1 MKESSSNNKLIA
13 KNTIVLYIRSIFL
26 LLVSLYTSRVTLQVL
41 GIDDF
46 GIFTLVTGVV
56 QMFSLLKGAL
66 SGASQRYIT
75 YALGENNMEKLK
87 KVFSTSMTIHVL
99 MGLAMVVLLE
109 TLGLWF
115 LYNSL
120 NIPVERLDVANI
132 VMQCAIVSFFF
143 NMISVPY
150 DALINAHER
159 MTAFAYIGILEAVLK
174 LLSAVVLTF
183 IVSYDK
189 LIIFSILS
197 LGIAVLLRVIYNA
210 YCKKNFEEA
219 RSVKYSID
227 KSLFRQMFAFSG
239 WNLIGEGSLL
249 LRNQGIDIL
258 LNIFFGVAFNA
269 AKGICNQVQGAI
281 FQFISNFQAAVRPQ
295 LTKSIAQK
303 EYERTYDLI
312 MQGSRFSFYLM
323 TFFSIPIFVNIEDI
337 LGLWLTEVPPYS
349 VELIRWTLV
358 YLLWDTL
365 SRFLIHAILSTGDIR
380 NYQLLAGGTKLLA
393 IPLAYVCLLLGASP
407 VIGVIVN
414 IVLEI
419 VCFVER
425 LFFSKKQ
432 IGFPAAKYVLLTMH
446 RCWLLFAVGLFITM
460 LFDVFVSSSVWISF
474 PFSLG
479 MTVLFIWATGLKRE
493 ERVMI
498 QQKITNIAKSKLK

>member
-1 MKESSSNNKLIA
+1 MSNSSAHNKLIA
-13 KNTIVLYIRSIFL
+13 KNTTVLYIRSIFL

-87 KVFSTSMTIHVL
+87 KVFSTSITIHIF
-99 MGLAMVVLLE
+99 MGVAMVLLLE

-120 NIPVERLDVANI
+120 NIPEERINVASI
-132 VMQCAIVSFFF
+132 VMQCAIASFFF

-159 MTAFAYIGILEAVLK
+159 MTAFAYIGIIEAILK

-183 IVSYDK
+183 IITYDK
-189 LIIFSILS
+189 LTLFSILS
-197 LGIAVLLRVIYNA
+197 LSIAILLRVIYNI
-210 YCKKNFEEA
+210 YCKRNFEEA
-219 RSVKYSID
+219 RTIRYRVD
-227 KSLFRQMFAFSG
+227 KGLFRQMFVFSG

-295 LTKSIAQK
+295 LTKSIAQN
-303 EYERTYDLI
+303 EYNRTYDLI

-323 TFFSIPIFVNIEDI
+323 TFFSIPIFVNIEGI
-337 LGLWLTEVPPYS
+337 LELWLTEVPPYS
-349 VELIRWTLV
+349 VELIRWTLI

-365 SRFLIHAILSTGDIR
+365 SRFLIHSILSTGEIR

-393 IPLAYVCLLLGASP
+393 IPMAYACLKLGASP
-407 VIGVIVN
+407 VIGIVVN

-425 LFFSKKQ
+425 LIFSKKQ
-432 IGFPAAKYVLLTMH
+432 IGFPVSEYVVLTLQ
-446 RCWLLFAVGLFITM
+446 RCWLLFAAVLGLTM
-460 LFDVFVSSSVWISF
+460 LFAAFVCSSLWISF
-474 PFSLG
+474 PFSLI
-479 MTVLFIWATGLKRE
+479 MTILFICSLGLKHD
-493 ERVMI
+493 ERIMF
-498 QQKITNIAKSKLK
+498 QQKIITIVKSKIK